1 MRHLGEW
8 MHSGHTGM
16 SKWIWGAAVASL
28 LLAVQA
34 WATPPFGFVVNQ
46 ILVSGVAED
55 GQPAHADLYI
65 SYLVKHGQPRRREE
79 AAPPCAFT
87 TPIP

>member
-55 GQPAHADLYI
+55 GI
-65 SYLVKHGQPRRREE
+65 SQHMQICTS
-79 AAPPCAFT
+79 A
-87 TPIP
+87 IW

>member
-1 MRHLGEW
+1 V
-8 MHSGHTGM
+8 SGCIRDTQACRSGY
-16 SKWIWGAAVASL
+16 GAAVASL

-55 GQPAHADLYI
+55 GI
-65 SYLVKHGQPRRREE
+65 SQHMQICTS
-79 AAPPCAFT
+79 A
-87 TPIP
+87 IW

>member
-1 MRHLGEW
+1 
-8 MHSGHTGM
+8 
-16 SKWIWGAAVASL
+16 VASL

-55 GQPAHADLYI
+55 GI
-65 SYLVKHGQPRRREE
+65 SQHMQICTS
-79 AAPPCAFT
+79 A
-87 TPIP
+87 IW